1 VILWLL
7 LPLASKIGVFNVFR
21 YITFRAA
28 CAALMALLLSIFL
41 GPGLIRWLRSRQI
54 GQSIREEG
62 PEAHKAKAGTPT
74 MGGVLINA
82 AVAVPTLVF
91 GDLSNRYVWV
101 ALLATLFAMAIGA
114 GDDWRKVSRQHNR
127 GLSGKEKLVLQALV
141 GLAVG
146 AASVTLFAGRPDPT
160 HISVPFL
167 KNLHP
172 DLGLVGYVLF
182 AAVVVV
188 GSSNAVNLTDGL
200 DGLAIGSTLVAAA
213 TLALLAYIAGNA
225 RAANYLLVPFVP
237 GTGELSVFLAAIVG
251 ASLGFLWFNAHP
263 AEVFM
268 GDTGSLA
275 LGAALGTV
283 AVLIKQEILLVFVG
297 GLFVVEAVSVI
308 LQVASFKM
316 TGRRIFRM
324 APLHHH
330 FELLG
335 WAESKVI
342 IRFWI
347 VAILFALF
355 SLSTLKLR

>member
-1 VILWLL
+1 MILSLL
-7 LPLASKIGVFNVFR
+7 LPLASKIAVFNVFR

-41 GPGLIRWLRSRQI
+41 GPGLIRWLHSRQI
-54 GQSIREEG
+54 GQAIREEG
-62 PEAHKAKAGTPT
+62 PQAHQAKAGTPT

-82 AVAVPTLVF
+82 AIVVPTLVF

-101 ALLATLFAMAIGA
+101 ALLATVFAMAIGV
-114 GDDWRKVSRQHNR
+114 GDDWRKVSRHQNR
-127 GLSGKEKLVLQALV
+127 GLSGKEKLVLQALI

-146 AASVTLFAGRPDPT
+146 AASVALFAGRPDPT

-167 KNLHP
+167 KNVHP
-172 DLGLVGYVLF
+172 DLGVVGYVLF
-182 AAVVVV
+182 AAVVVI

-283 AVLIKQEILLVFVG
+283 AVLIKQEVLLVFVG

-347 VAILFALF
+347 VAILFALL

>member
-1 VILWLL
+1 MIPWLL
-7 LPLASKIGVFNVFR
+7 HPLFGKVPVLGVFR

-28 CAALMALLLSIFL
+28 NAALMALLLAVFL

-54 GQSIREEG
+54 GQSIRQEG
-62 PEAHKAKAGTPT
+62 PKAHQAKAGTPT
-74 MGGVLINA
+74 MGGVLINLA
-82 AVAVPTLVF
+82 IVVPTLF
-91 GDLSNRYVWV
+91 FADLGNRYVWV
-101 ALLATLFAMAIGA
+101 ALAATVLAMAIGI
-114 GDDWRKVSRQHNR
+114 GDDWRKVSRKENR
-127 GLSGKEKLVLQALV
+127 GLTGRQKLVLQSV
-141 GLAVG
+141 IGLAVG
-146 AASVTLFAGRPDPT
+146 WVSIRIFEGRADATLL
-160 HISVPFL
+160 SVPFL
-167 KNLHP
+167 KNVHP
-172 DLGLVGYVLF
+172 DLGVFYVLF

-200 DGLAIGSTLVAAA
+200 DGLAIGASLIASGSFAI
-213 TLALLAYIAGNA
+213 LAYIAGNA
-225 RAANYLLVPFVP
+225 KAANYLLVPHVP
-237 GTGELSVFLAAIVG
+237 GTGELAVFCAAIVG

-283 AVLIKQEILLVFVG
+283 AVLIKQEFLLVLVG

-308 LQVASFKM
+308 LQVGSFKL

-335 WAESKVI
+335 WPESKVI

-347 VAILFALF
+347 VAILFALIALG
-355 SLSTLKLR
+355 SLKLR

>member
-1 VILWLL
+1 MIPWLL
-7 LPLASKIGVFNVFR
+7 HPLFGKVPVLGVFR

-28 CAALMALLLSIFL
+28 NAALMALLLAVFL
-41 GPGLIRWLRSRQI
+41 GPGLIRWLRMRQI
-54 GQSIREEG
+54 GQAIREEG
-62 PEAHKAKAGTPT
+62 PKGHQAKAGTPT
-74 MGGVLINA
+74 MGGVLIVLA
-82 AVAVPTLVF
+82 IVVPTLLF
-91 GDLSNRYVWV
+91 ADFTNRYVWV
-101 ALLATLFAMAIGA
+101 ALGATVLAMAIGV
-114 GDDWRKVSRQHNR
+114 GDDWRKVSRKHNR
-127 GLSGKEKLVLQALV
+127 GLSGRQKLVLQTAIGV
-141 GLAVG
+141 AV
-146 AASVTLFAGRPDPT
+146 AWVSVRIFEGRVDAT

-167 KNLHP
+167 KNVHP
-172 DLGLVGYVLF
+172 DLGVFYVLF

-200 DGLAIGSTLVAAA
+200 DGLAIGATLVASGTFAI
-213 TLALLAYIAGNA
+213 LAYIAGNA
-225 RAANYLLVPFVP
+225 KAANYLLVPHVP
-237 GTGELSVFLAAIVG
+237 GTGELAVFCAAIVG

-283 AVLIKQEILLVFVG
+283 AVLIKQEVLLVLVG

-308 LQVASFKM
+308 LQVGSFKL

-347 VAILFALF
+347 VAILFALVALG
-355 SLSTLKLR
+355 SLKLR

>member
-1 VILWLL
+1 MILALL
-7 LPLASKIGVFNVFR
+7 HSLASKIAVFNVFR

-41 GPGLIRWLRSRQI
+41 GPGLIRWLRARQI
-54 GQSIREEG
+54 GQTIREEG
-62 PEAHKAKAGTPT
+62 PQAHQAKAGTPT

-82 AVAVPTLVF
+82 AVAVPTLIF
-91 GDLSNRYVWV
+91 GDLSSRYVWV
-101 ALLATLFAMAIGA
+101 ALLATLFAMAIGI

-127 GLSGKEKLVLQALV
+127 GLSGKEKLVLQALI

-146 AASVTLFAGRPDPT
+146 VASVTLFSGRPDPT
-160 HISVPFL
+160 HISFPFL
-167 KNLHP
+167 KNVHP
-172 DLGLVGYVLF
+172 DLGLAGYVLF

-188 GSSNAVNLTDGL
+188 GCSNAVNLTDGL

-237 GTGELSVFLAAIVG
+237 GTGELSVFLASIVG

-283 AVLIKQEILLVFVG
+283 AILIKQEVLLVFVG
-297 GLFVVEAVSVI
+297 GLFVVEAISVI
-308 LQVASFKM
+308 LQVASFKL
-316 TGRRIFRM
+316 TGRRVFRM

-330 FELLG
+330 FELIG

>member
-1 VILWLL
+1 MI
-7 LPLASKIGVFNVFR
+7 
-21 YITFRAA
+21 
-28 CAALMALLLSIFL
+28 
-41 GPGLIRWLRSRQI
+41 
-54 GQSIREEG
+54 
-62 PEAHKAKAGTPT
+62 
-74 MGGVLINA
+74 
-82 AVAVPTLVF
+82 
-91 GDLSNRYVWV
+91 
-101 ALLATLFAMAIGA
+101 
-114 GDDWRKVSRQHNR
+114 
-127 GLSGKEKLVLQALV
+127 

-146 AASVTLFAGRPDPT
+146 WASLRVFEGRSDPT
-160 HISVPFL
+160 AVAFPFL
-167 KNLHP
+167 KNVHP
-172 DLGLVGYVLF
+172 DLGVAYILF

-200 DGLAIGSTLVAAA
+200 DGLAIGA
-213 TLALLAYIAGNA
+213 TLIASGTFAILAYIAGNA
-225 RAANYLLVPFVP
+225 KAATYLLVPHVP
-237 GTGELSVFLAAIVG
+237 GTGELAVFCAAIVG

-283 AVLIKQEILLVFVG
+283 AVLIKQEILLVLVG

-308 LQVASFKM
+308 LQVGSFKL

-347 VAILFALF
+347 VAILFALVALG
-355 SLSTLKLR
+355 SLKLR

>member
-1 VILWLL
+1 VILYFLF
-7 LPLASKIGVFNVFR
+7 PLSKSVPVFNVFR

-28 CAALMALLLSIFL
+28 NAALMALLLSIFL
-41 GPGLIRWLRSRQI
+41 GPALIRWLRERQI

-62 PEAHKAKAGTPT
+62 PKNHLAKAGTPT

-82 AVAVPTLVF
+82 AIVVPTLF
-91 GDLSNRYVWV
+91 WADLTNRYVWI
-101 ALLATLFAMAIGA
+101 ALGATLLAMAIGV
-114 GDDWRKVSRQHNR
+114 GDDWRKVSQKQNR
-127 GLSGKEKLVLQALV
+127 GLSGRQKLVLQALIGVGV
-141 GLAVG
+141 GLA
-146 AASVTLFAGRPDPT
+146 SLWLFDGRPDAARIT
-160 HISVPFL
+160 VPFL

-172 DLGLVGYVLF
+172 DLGLWYVLF

-200 DGLAIGSTLVAAA
+200 DGLAIGATLVAAA
-213 TLALLAYIAGNA
+213 TFAILAYIAGNVK
-225 RAANYLLVPFVP
+225 AANYLFVPSVP
-237 GTGELSVFLAAIVG
+237 GTGELAVFCAAIVG

-308 LQVASFKM
+308 LQVGSFKL
-316 TGRRIFRM
+316 TGRRIFKM
-324 APLHHH
+324 APIHHH

-335 WAESKVI
+335 WPESKVI

-355 SLSTLKLR
+355 ALSTLKLR

>member
-1 VILWLL
+1 MIPWLL
-7 LPLASKIGVFNVFR
+7 HPFFGKVPVLGVFR

-28 CAALMALLLSIFL
+28 NAALMALLLAVFL

-62 PEAHKAKAGTPT
+62 PKAHQAKAGTPT
-74 MGGVLINA
+74 MGGVLIVLA
-82 AVAVPTLVF
+82 IVVPTLLF
-91 GDLSNRYVWV
+91 ADLTNRYVWA
-101 ALLATLFAMAIGA
+101 ALGATVLAMAIGV
-114 GDDWRKVSRQHNR
+114 GDDWRKVSRKQNR
-127 GLSGKEKLVLQALV
+127 GLTGRQKLVLQAV
-141 GLAVG
+141 IGLAVG
-146 AASVTLFAGRPDPT
+146 WAAVSVFEGRVDPT
-160 HISVPFL
+160 HVAFPFL
-167 KNLHP
+167 KNVHP
-172 DLGLVGYVLF
+172 NLGAFYVLF

-200 DGLAIGSTLVAAA
+200 DGLAIGATLVASGTFAI
-213 TLALLAYIAGNA
+213 LAYIAGNA
-225 RAANYLLVPFVP
+225 RAATYLLVPYVP
-237 GTGELSVFLAAIVG
+237 GTGELAVFCAAIVG

-283 AVLIKQEILLVFVG
+283 AVLIKQEILLVLVG

-308 LQVASFKM
+308 LQVGSFKL

-347 VAILFALF
+347 VAILFALVALG
-355 SLSTLKLR
+355 SLKLR